1 MTLQTT
7 IKADFGAVQSVNG
20 PFGNAAAPAQ
30 IDLELILATG
40 TGAGQADLSW
50 FGERTVASGAND
62 DIDLVGGL
70 TDTFGNA
77 IAMAELVGL
86 ILINAPKTGDAN
98 TTNLTIGGGSNPFT
112 GFLGG
117 TTPTL
122 GPIVPNAMRSA
133 ITMAASP
140 ASSRT
145 RCRRSSSAA
154 SASFRTG
161 SARRPGRFSICMQQN
176 SRLPCCGAIRLR
188 ERSLRGSKTVLKRAA
203 PSRSCRTP
211 ARPTRSFRKQAT
223 RASPRR
229 HSRER

>member
-86 ILINAPKTGDAN
+86 ILINAPKTGDPN

-122 GPIVPNAMRSA
+122 GPIVPNAMVMLAAGGAAGLGAVTADTGDILRIANAAGAEAKYQIGLIGRSA
-133 ITMAASP
+133 
-140 ASSRT
+140 
-145 RCRRSSSAA
+145 
-154 SASFRTG
+154 
-161 SARRPGRFSICMQQN
+161 
-176 SRLPCCGAIRLR
+176 
-188 ERSLRGSKTVLKRAA
+188 
-203 PSRSCRTP
+203 
-211 ARPTRSFRKQAT
+211 
-223 RASPRR
+223 
-229 HSRER
+229 